1 MQSDVAAKSS
11 IGLMNKLK
19 DYAQLTKPNLSLMVV
34 FSSVIGYLLAPNA
47 TFDFYKLLLL
57 FIGGFLVTGSANS
70 INQIIE
76 KESDRFMKR
85 TANRPL
91 SGRRM
96 QSDEAWVFTV
106 LTGVA
111 GVALLSFEFNW
122 VAGLV
127 SAISLLIYGF
137 AYTPLKKNNSIAVL
151 VGAIPGALPPLI
163 GWSAATGGLE
173 FGAWYLF
180 TVQFFWQFPHF
191 WAIAWVGFEDYEKA
205 GIRMLPSKAGKT
217 RFTGLQCM
225 LYSLV
230 LIPLAIMARGIQ
242 MTGNVGMTVMI
253 LCGVLYFVASVAFYI
268 KNDFKSAKR
277 VMFAS
282 FLYLPVVLLALLMD
296 KL

>member
-1 MQSDVAAKSS
+1 SFLLPF
-11 IGLMNKLK
+11 I
-19 DYAQLTKPNLSLMVV
+19 YSL
-34 FSSVIGYLLAPNA
+34 FPY
-47 TFDFYKLLLL
+47 TD
-57 FIGGFLVTGSANS
+57 
-70 INQIIE
+70 
-76 KESDRFMKR
+76 
-85 TANRPL
+85 
-91 SGRRM
+91 
-96 QSDEAWVFTV
+96 
-106 LTGVA
+106 
-111 GVALLSFEFNW
+111 ALPIF
-122 VAGLV
+122 
-127 SAISLLIYGF
+127 LIYGF

-253 LCGVLYFVASVAFYI
+253 LC
-268 KNDFKSAKR
+268 
-277 VMFAS
+277 
-282 FLYLPVVLLALLMD
+282 
-296 KL
+296 